1 MQDST
6 NYKQAYLTQSN
17 ELTRLTAE
25 TSRLTKELHLKE
37 EQYAQL
43 LNDKARSDGGSAGL
57 REAFDALREDM
68 NKLQGEFDVVNK
80 DADESRRQ
88 IKELQGEKAILEASL
103 ENEKNSILSLE
114 AQLQTEHNRINPNSS
129 SSSSSLKT
137 PAKKTPSK
145 TLVPSTPTTRFG
157 MSPTSKEVGRLHA
170 EILQERRRLSAL
182 QEEHADLLGLLAQQ
196 EVELKVFRDAL
207 ESEAGVDAIEAANE
221 QAQRIAIDLYGTY
234 VSFRGNDVLED
245 EDEDDADYHRALSQG
260 TENAD
265 WRD

>member
-1 MQDST
+1 
-6 NYKQAYLTQSN
+6 
-17 ELTRLTAE
+17 
-25 TSRLTKELHLKE
+25 
-37 EQYAQL
+37 
-43 LNDKARSDGGSAGL
+43 
-57 REAFDALREDM
+57 
-68 NKLQGEFDVVNK
+68 
-80 DADESRRQ
+80 
-88 IKELQGEKAILEASL
+88 
-103 ENEKNSILSLE
+103 
-114 AQLQTEHNRINPNSS
+114 
-129 SSSSSLKT
+129 
-137 PAKKTPSK
+137 
-145 TLVPSTPTTRFG
+145 

-245 EDEDDADYHRALSQG
+245 EDEDDTDYHRVLSQG
-260 TENAD
+260 TGNAD